1 MRRYRR
7 PSSTDGG
14 SPSDLSGDTYFG
26 RRGNPLKP
34 GCAGVRL
41 IRRSRQVLHQ
51 LDTWMYK
58 GGRPNRLASVL
69 NGVWRLVGVAGLP
82 PHRLNALEV
91 EGRRT
96 GKLRSFPVVVADY
109 EGERYLVAML
119 GEGANWVANVRV
131 SGEHAVLRHGRRE
144 AVRLEEVD
152 PASRAPI
159 LKRYLQLA
167 PGARAHIPVDRQAAL
182 ADFDAVAQR
191 YPVFRVRSD
200 SPSQA

>member
-1 MRRYRR
+1 M
-7 PSSTDGG
+7 P
-14 SPSDLSGDTYFG
+14 
-26 RRGNPLKP
+26 
-34 GCAGVRL
+34 
-41 IRRSRQVLHQ
+41 HQ
-51 LDTWMYK
+51 LDTWLYK

-69 NGVWRLVGVAGLP
+69 NGVSRLVGVAGLP

-91 EGRRT
+91 RGRRT

-119 GEGANWVANVRV
+119 GEGANWAANVRA
-131 SGEHAVLRHGRRE
+131 SGGHAVLRHGHRE

-167 PGARAHIPVDRQAAL
+167 PGARAHMAVDRQAAL